1 MESNSPPARAG
12 LPLTTRNQQRRRRRG
27 ERSSRGSHAWTAG
40 AVIGSEPRRRA
51 ASRGASS
58 SARISSS
65 GSSAAACGSSIAAWQ
80 TGLAA
85 AGVRPPWPL
94 AAAHAARSG
103 GVAGSGCGE
112 KVPQA
117 RPRALRCVRNWR
129 YGPRSSTAMSL
140 RSPQAAAATDWTP
153 PSHRESERV
162 TGQARMAAVSGG
174 VFAVLLV
181 VALVLVETGP
191 KLDDPD
197 SRYTSF
203 YTNGSGGTLVTLG
216 VYVVPFAG
224 IAFLWHV
231 VATRTLLQV
240 LRPGS
245 WADPAHWLQLASGL
259 VFVCMLFGAS
269 AAVGAVALLTRFSVH
284 PLPPPDVARSL
295 SAVGYGLA
303 FVFGVRAAG
312 MYMIA

>member
-1 MESNSPPARAG
+1 
-12 LPLTTRNQQRRRRRG
+12 
-27 ERSSRGSHAWTAG
+27 
-40 AVIGSEPRRRA
+40 
-51 ASRGASS
+51 
-58 SARISSS
+58 
-65 GSSAAACGSSIAAWQ
+65 
-80 TGLAA
+80 
-85 AGVRPPWPL
+85 
-94 AAAHAARSG
+94 
-103 GVAGSGCGE
+103 
-112 KVPQA
+112 
-117 RPRALRCVRNWR
+117 
-129 YGPRSSTAMSL
+129 
-140 RSPQAAAATDWTP
+140 
-153 PSHRESERV
+153 
-162 TGQARMAAVSGG
+162 MAAVSGG

-312 MYMIA
+312 MYMIATTRLASRAGVLPRAVALVSYVVAALLLVSTTFHPAILLVFPAWVLTVSIVLLVRRPTDPIP